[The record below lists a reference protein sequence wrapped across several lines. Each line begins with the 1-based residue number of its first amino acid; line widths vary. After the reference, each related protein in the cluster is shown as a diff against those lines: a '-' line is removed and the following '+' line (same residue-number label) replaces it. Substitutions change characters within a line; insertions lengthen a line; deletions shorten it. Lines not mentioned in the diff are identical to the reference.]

1 MNLLSDYIKEYV
13 AFTKDECDL
22 IIEFYED
29 NLEYVSAS
37 QVYSAQNHATLHS
50 VDIQGRKSNQLHI
63 PFDAPID
70 GLIEQK
76 INQYFAQY
84 HWDIGK
90 MFDDEWQKN
99 QDKDMPGY
107 RHLDV
112 PTNLLENFVYEDEG
126 YTIVKYDADDGF
138 FEWHFDRL
146 DDDRKSRQRAFSCL
160 IYLNDNF
167 EEGET
172 DFYWHKIIPKTG
184 KIAFFPSAHQ
194 WVHKGR
200 VPKNGCKYI
209 ITTWLQ
215 QAINN
220 GKADIPNDLDY
231 KEYIKQFQK

>member
-1 MNLLSDYIKEYV
+1 MNQLSDYIKEYI
-13 AFTKDECDL
+13 AFTKDECDM

-29 NLEYVSAS
+29 NLDHTRSSE
-37 QVYSAQNHATLHS
+37 VYSAQNHENLQS
-50 VDIQGRKSNQLHI
+50 VDRVGRKSTEMSVPL
-63 PFDAPID
+63 DAPVD
-70 GLIEQK
+70 NLISSK

-84 HWDIGK
+84 HWDIGR
-90 MFDDEWQKN
+90 MFDDEWDKN
-99 QDKDMPGY
+99 QEK
-107 RHLDV
+107 DV
-112 PTNLLENFVYEDEG
+112 PTNLLQNFVYEDEG
-126 YTIVKYDADDGF
+126 YSIVKYDSDDGF

-231 KEYIKQFQK
+231 REYIKQFQK

>member
-1 MNLLSDYIKEYV
+1 MNQLSDYIKEYI
-13 AFTKDECDL
+13 AFTKDECDM

-29 NLEYVSAS
+29 NLDHTRSSE
-37 QVYSAQNHATLHS
+37 VYSAQNHENLQS
-50 VDIQGRKSNQLHI
+50 VDRVGRKSTEMSVPL
-63 PFDAPID
+63 DAPVD
-70 GLIEQK
+70 NLISSK

-84 HWDIGK
+84 HWDIGR
-90 MFDDEWQKN
+90 MFDDEWDKN
-99 QDKDMPGY
+99 QEK
-107 RHLDV
+107 DV
-112 PTNLLENFVYEDEG
+112 PTNLLQNFVYEDEG
-126 YTIVKYDADDGF
+126 YSIVKYDSNDGF

-184 KIAFFPSAHQ
+184 KIAFFPTAHQ
-194 WVHKGR
+194 RVHKGR

-231 KEYIKQFQK
+231 REYIKQFQK

>member
-1 MNLLSDYIKEYV
+1 MNKLSDYIKEYV

-29 NLEYVSAS
+29 NLDHVSAS
-37 QVYSAQNHATLHS
+37 QVYTAQNHVNLHS
-50 VDIQGRKSNQLHI
+50 VDLQGRKSNQLQI
-63 PFDAPID
+63 PFDVPID

-84 HWDIGK
+84 HWDMGK
-90 MFDDEWQKN
+90 MFDDEWERN
-99 QDKDMPGY
+99 QDKDI
-107 RHLDV
+107 

-231 KEYIKQFQK
+231 REYIKQFQK

>member
-1 MNLLSDYIKEYV
+1 MNQLSDYIKEYI
-13 AFTKDECDL
+13 AFTKDECDM

-29 NLEYVSAS
+29 NLDHTRSSE
-37 QVYSAQNHATLHS
+37 VYSAQNHENLQS
-50 VDIQGRKSNQLHI
+50 VDRVGRKSTEMSVPL
-63 PFDAPID
+63 DAPVD
-70 GLIEQK
+70 NLISSK

-84 HWDIGK
+84 HWDIGR
-90 MFDDEWQKN
+90 MFDDEWDKN
-99 QDKDMPGY
+99 QEK
-107 RHLDV
+107 DV
-112 PTNLLENFVYEDEG
+112 PTNLLQNFVYEDEG
-126 YTIVKYDADDGF
+126 YSIVKYDSNDGWF
-138 FEWHFDRL
+138 DWHFDRL

-231 KEYIKQFQK
+231 REYIKQFQK

>member
-1 MNLLSDYIKEYV
+1 MNQLSDYIKEYI
-13 AFTKDECDL
+13 AFTKDECDM

-29 NLEYVSAS
+29 NLDHTRSSE
-37 QVYSAQNHATLHS
+37 VYSAQNHDNLQS
-50 VDIQGRKSNQLHI
+50 VDRVGRKSTEMSVPL
-63 PFDAPID
+63 DAPVD
-70 GLIEQK
+70 NLISSK

-84 HWDIGK
+84 HWDIGR
-90 MFDDEWQKN
+90 MFDDEWEKN
-99 QDKDMPGY
+99 QEK
-107 RHLDV
+107 DV
-112 PTNLLENFVYEDEG
+112 PTNLLQNFVYEDEG
-126 YTIVKYDADDGF
+126 YSIVKYDSNDGF

-194 WVHKGR
+194 WLHKGR

-220 GKADIPNDLDY
+220 GKADIPNNLDY
-231 KEYIKQFQK
+231 RDYIKQFQK

>member
-1 MNLLSDYIKEYV
+1 MNQLSDYIKEYI
-13 AFTKDECDL
+13 AFTKDECDM

-29 NLEYVSAS
+29 NLDHTRSSE
-37 QVYSAQNHATLHS
+37 VYSAQNHENLQS
-50 VDIQGRKSNQLHI
+50 VDRVGRKSTEMSVPL
-63 PFDAPID
+63 DAPVD
-70 GLIEQK
+70 NLISSK

-90 MFDDEWQKN
+90 MFDDEWEQN
-99 QDKDMPGY
+99 QE
-107 RHLDV
+107 RDV
-112 PTNLLENFVYEDEG
+112 PTNLLQNFVYEDEG
-126 YTIVKYDADDGF
+126 YSIVKYDSNDGF

-231 KEYIKQFQK
+231 REYIKQFQK

>member
-1 MNLLSDYIKEYV
+1 MNQLSDYIKEYV

-22 IIEFYED
+22 IIEFYEN
-29 NLEYVSAS
+29 NLDHTRSSE
-37 QVYSAQNHATLHS
+37 VYSAQNHDNLQS
-50 VDIQGRKSNQLHI
+50 VDRVGRKSTEMSVPL
-63 PFDAPID
+63 DAPID
-70 GLIEQK
+70 DLISSK

-90 MFDDEWQKN
+90 MFDDEWEKN
-99 QDKDMPGY
+99 QE
-107 RHLDV
+107 RDV
-112 PTNLLENFVYEDEG
+112 PTNLLQNFVYEDEG
-126 YTIVKYDADDGF
+126 YSIVKYDSNDGF

-172 DFYWHKIIPKTG
+172 DFYWHKIIPEIG
-184 KIAFFPSAHQ
+184 KIVFFPSAHQ

-200 VPKNGCKYI
+200 KPKNGCKYI

-215 QAINN
+215 QSIKD
-220 GKADIPNDLDY
+220 GKADVPTGADY
-231 KEYIKQFQK
+231 QDYIKQFQK

>member
-1 MNLLSDYIKEYV
+1 MNQLSDYIKEYI
-13 AFTKDECDL
+13 AFTKDECDM

-29 NLEYVSAS
+29 NLDHTRSSE
-37 QVYSAQNHATLHS
+37 VYSAQNHENLQS
-50 VDIQGRKSNQLHI
+50 VDRVGRKSTEMSVPL
-63 PFDAPID
+63 DAPVD
-70 GLIEQK
+70 NLISSK

-84 HWDIGK
+84 HWDIGR
-90 MFDDEWQKN
+90 MFDDEWDKN
-99 QDKDMPGY
+99 QEK
-107 RHLDV
+107 DV
-112 PTNLLENFVYEDEG
+112 PTNLLQNFVYEDEG
-126 YTIVKYDADDGF
+126 YSIVKYDSNDGF

-200 VPKNGCKYI
+200 VPKNGCKYV

-231 KEYIKQFQK
+231 REYIKQFQK

>member
-1 MNLLSDYIKEYV
+1 MNQLSDYIKEYI
-13 AFTKDECDL
+13 AFTKDECDM

-29 NLEYVSAS
+29 NLDHTRSYE
-37 QVYSAQNHATLHS
+37 VYSAQNHENLQS
-50 VDIQGRKSNQLHI
+50 VDRVGRKSTEMSVPL
-63 PFDAPID
+63 DAPVD
-70 GLIEQK
+70 NLISSK

-84 HWDIGK
+84 HWDIGR
-90 MFDDEWQKN
+90 MFDDEWDKN
-99 QDKDMPGY
+99 QEK
-107 RHLDV
+107 DV
-112 PTNLLENFVYEDEG
+112 PTNLLQNFVYEDEG
-126 YTIVKYDADDGF
+126 YSIVKYDSNDGF

-172 DFYWHKIIPKTG
+172 DFYWHKIIPETG

-231 KEYIKQFQK
+231 REYIKQFQK

>member
-1 MNLLSDYIKEYV
+1 MNQLSDYIKEYI
-13 AFTKDECDL
+13 AFTKDECDM

-29 NLEYVSAS
+29 NLDHTRSSE
-37 QVYSAQNHATLHS
+37 VYSAQNHENLQS
-50 VDIQGRKSNQLHI
+50 VDRVGRKSTEMSVPL
-63 PFDAPID
+63 DAPVD
-70 GLIEQK
+70 NLISSK

-84 HWDIGK
+84 HWDIGR
-90 MFDDEWQKN
+90 MFDDEWDKN
-99 QDKDMPGY
+99 QEK
-107 RHLDV
+107 DV
-112 PTNLLENFVYEDEG
+112 PTNLLQNFVYEDEG
-126 YTIVKYDADDGF
+126 YSIVKYDSNDGF

>member
-1 MNLLSDYIKEYV
+1 MNQLSDYIKEYI
-13 AFTKDECDL
+13 AFTKDECDM

-29 NLEYVSAS
+29 NLDHTRSSE
-37 QVYSAQNHATLHS
+37 VYSAQNHENLQS
-50 VDIQGRKSNQLHI
+50 VDRVGRKSTEMSVPL
-63 PFDAPID
+63 DAPVD
-70 GLIEQK
+70 NLISSK

-84 HWDIGK
+84 HWDIGR
-90 MFDDEWQKN
+90 MFDDEWDKN
-99 QDKDMPGY
+99 QEK
-107 RHLDV
+107 DV
-112 PTNLLENFVYEDEG
+112 PTNLLQNFVYEDEG
-126 YTIVKYDADDGF
+126 YSIVKYDSNDGF

-160 IYLNDNF
+160 IYLNVNF

-231 KEYIKQFQK
+231 REYIKQFQK

>member
-1 MNLLSDYIKEYV
+1 MNQLSDYIKEYI
-13 AFTKDECDL
+13 AFTKDECDM

-29 NLEYVSAS
+29 NLDHTRSSE
-37 QVYSAQNHATLHS
+37 VYSAQNHENLQS
-50 VDIQGRKSNQLHI
+50 VDRVGRKSTEMSVPL
-63 PFDAPID
+63 DAPVD
-70 GLIEQK
+70 NLISSK

-84 HWDIGK
+84 HWDIGR
-90 MFDDEWQKN
+90 MFDDEWDKN
-99 QDKDMPGY
+99 QEK
-107 RHLDV
+107 DV
-112 PTNLLENFVYEDEG
+112 PTNLLQNFVYEDEG
-126 YTIVKYDADDGF
+126 YSIVKYDSNDGF

-231 KEYIKQFQK
+231 REYIKQFQK

>member
-1 MNLLSDYIKEYV
+1 MNQLSDYIKEYI
-13 AFTKDECDL
+13 AFTKDECDM

-29 NLEYVSAS
+29 NLDHTRSSE
-37 QVYSAQNHATLHS
+37 VYSAQNHENLQS
-50 VDIQGRKSNQLHI
+50 VDRVGRKSTEMSVPL
-63 PFDAPID
+63 DAPVD
-70 GLIEQK
+70 NLISSK

-84 HWDIGK
+84 HWDIGR
-90 MFDDEWQKN
+90 MFDDEWDKN
-99 QDKDMPGY
+99 QEK
-107 RHLDV
+107 DV
-112 PTNLLENFVYEDEG
+112 PTNLLQNFVYEDEG
-126 YTIVKYDADDGF
+126 YSIVKYDSNDGF

-231 KEYIKQFQK
+231 REYIKQLQK

>member
-1 MNLLSDYIKEYV
+1 MNQLSDYIKEYI
-13 AFTKDECDL
+13 AFTKDECDM

-29 NLEYVSAS
+29 NLDHTRSSE
-37 QVYSAQNHATLHS
+37 VYSAQNHENLQS
-50 VDIQGRKSNQLHI
+50 VDRVGRKSTEMSVPL
-63 PFDAPID
+63 DAPVD
-70 GLIEQK
+70 NLISSK

-84 HWDIGK
+84 HWDIGR
-90 MFDDEWQKN
+90 MFDNEWEQN
-99 QDKDMPGY
+99 QE
-107 RHLDV
+107 RDV
-112 PTNLLENFVYEDEG
+112 PTNLLQNFVYEDEG
-126 YTIVKYDADDGF
+126 YSIVKYDSNDGF

-231 KEYIKQFQK
+231 REYIKQFQK

>member
-1 MNLLSDYIKEYV
+1 MNQLSDYIKEYV

-29 NLEYVSAS
+29 NLDHVSAS
-37 QVYSAQNHATLHS
+37 QVYSAQNHENLQS
-50 VDIQGRKSNQLHI
+50 VDRVGRKSNQMSI
-63 PFDAPID
+63 PLDAPID
-70 GLIEQK
+70 GLIQQK

-84 HWDIGK
+84 HWDMGK
-90 MFDDEWQKN
+90 MFDDEWERN
-99 QDKDMPGY
+99 QE
-107 RHLDV
+107 RDV
-112 PTNLLENFVYEDEG
+112 PTNLLQNFVYEDEG
-126 YTIVKYDADDGF
+126 YSIVKYDSDDGF

-184 KIAFFPSAHQ
+184 KIAFFPSDHHWQ
-194 WVHKGR
+194 HKGR
-200 VPKNGCKYI
+200 KPKNGSKYI
-209 ITTWLQ
+209 ITTWLH
-215 QAINN
+215 QAIKD

-231 KEYIKQFQK
+231 KSTSNNSKK

>member
-1 MNLLSDYIKEYV
+1 MNQLSDYIKEYI
-13 AFTKDECDL
+13 AFTKDECDM

-29 NLEYVSAS
+29 NLDHTRSSE
-37 QVYSAQNHATLHS
+37 VYSAQNHENLQS
-50 VDIQGRKSNQLHI
+50 VDRVGRKSTEMSVPL
-63 PFDAPID
+63 DAPVD
-70 GLIEQK
+70 NLISSK

-84 HWDIGK
+84 HWDIGR
-90 MFDDEWQKN
+90 MFDDEWEKN
-99 QDKDMPGY
+99 QEK
-107 RHLDV
+107 DV
-112 PTNLLENFVYEDEG
+112 PTNLLQNFVYEDEG
-126 YTIVKYDADDGF
+126 YSIVKYDSNDGF

-194 WVHKGR
+194 WLHKGR

-220 GKADIPNDLDY
+220 GKADIPNNLDY
-231 KEYIKQFQK
+231 RDYIKQFQK

>member
-1 MNLLSDYIKEYV
+1 MNQLSDYIKEYI
-13 AFTKDECDL
+13 AFTKDECDM

-29 NLEYVSAS
+29 NLDHTRSSE
-37 QVYSAQNHATLHS
+37 VYSAQNHENLQS
-50 VDIQGRKSNQLHI
+50 VDRVGRKSTEMSVPL
-63 PFDAPID
+63 DAPVD
-70 GLIEQK
+70 NLISSK

-84 HWDIGK
+84 HWDIGR
-90 MFDDEWQKN
+90 MFDNEWEQN
-99 QDKDMPGY
+99 QE
-107 RHLDV
+107 RDV
-112 PTNLLENFVYEDEG
+112 PTNLLQNFVYEDEG
-126 YTIVKYDADDGF
+126 YSIVKYDSNDGF

-200 VPKNGCKYI
+200 VPKNGCKYV

-231 KEYIKQFQK
+231 REYIKQFQK

>member
-1 MNLLSDYIKEYV
+1 MNQLSDYIKEYI
-13 AFTKDECDL
+13 AFTKDECDM

-29 NLEYVSAS
+29 NLDHTRSSE
-37 QVYSAQNHATLHS
+37 VYSAQNHENLQS
-50 VDIQGRKSNQLHI
+50 LDRVGRKSTEMSVPL
-63 PFDAPID
+63 DAPVD
-70 GLIEQK
+70 NLISSK

-84 HWDIGK
+84 HWDIGR
-90 MFDDEWQKN
+90 MFDDEWDKN
-99 QDKDMPGY
+99 QEK
-107 RHLDV
+107 DV
-112 PTNLLENFVYEDEG
+112 PTNLLQNFVYEDEG
-126 YTIVKYDADDGF
+126 YSIVKYDSNDGF

-160 IYLNDNF
+160 IYLNDDF

-231 KEYIKQFQK
+231 REYIKQFQK

>member
-1 MNLLSDYIKEYV
+1 MNQLSDYIKEYI
-13 AFTKDECDL
+13 AFTKDECDM

-29 NLEYVSAS
+29 NLDHTRSSE
-37 QVYSAQNHATLHS
+37 VYSAQNHENLQS
-50 VDIQGRKSNQLHI
+50 VDRVGRKSTEMSVPL
-63 PFDAPID
+63 DAPVD
-70 GLIEQK
+70 NLISSK

-84 HWDIGK
+84 HWDIGR
-90 MFDDEWQKN
+90 MFDDEWDKN
-99 QDKDMPGY
+99 QEK
-107 RHLDV
+107 DV
-112 PTNLLENFVYEDEG
+112 PTNLLQNFVYEDEG
-126 YTIVKYDADDGF
+126 YSIVKYDSNDGF

-220 GKADIPNDLDY
+220 GKADIPNALDY
-231 KEYIKQFQK
+231 REYIKQFQK

>member
-1 MNLLSDYIKEYV
+1 MNQLSDYIKEYI

-22 IIEFYED
+22 IIDFYEN
-29 NLEYVSAS
+29 NLDQVRAS
-37 QVYSAQNHATLHS
+37 QVYTAQNHGNLES
-50 VDIQGRKSNQLHI
+50 VDGLARKSNQI
-63 PFDAPID
+63 QVPFDASID

-76 INQYFAQY
+76 INQFFAQY

-90 MFDDEWQKN
+90 MFDDEWEQN
-99 QDKDMPGY
+99 QE
-107 RHLDV
+107 RDV
-112 PTNLLENFVYEDEG
+112 PTNLLQNFVYEDEG
-126 YTIVKYDADDGF
+126 YSIVKYDSDDGF

-160 IYLNDNF
+160 IYLNDSF

-172 DFYWHKIIPKTG
+172 DFYWHKIIPETG

-200 VPKNGCKYI
+200 KPKNGCKYV

>member
-1 MNLLSDYIKEYV
+1 MNQLSDYIKEYI

-29 NLEYVSAS
+29 NLDHTRSSE
-37 QVYSAQNHATLHS
+37 VYSAQNHENLQS
-50 VDIQGRKSNQLHI
+50 VDRVGRKSTEMSVPL
-63 PFDAPID
+63 DAPVD
-70 GLIEQK
+70 NLISSK

-84 HWDIGK
+84 HWDIGR
-90 MFDDEWQKN
+90 MFDDEWEQN
-99 QDKDMPGY
+99 QE
-107 RHLDV
+107 RDV
-112 PTNLLENFVYEDEG
+112 PTNLLQNFVYEDEG
-126 YTIVKYDADDGF
+126 YSIVKYDSDDGF

-231 KEYIKQFQK
+231 REYIKQFQK

>member
-1 MNLLSDYIKEYV
+1 MN
-13 AFTKDECDL
+13 
-22 IIEFYED
+22 
-29 NLEYVSAS
+29 VS
-37 QVYSAQNHATLHS
+37 
-50 VDIQGRKSNQLHI
+50 
-63 PFDAPID
+63 
-70 GLIEQK
+70 K

-84 HWDIGK
+84 HWDIGR
-90 MFDDEWQKN
+90 MFDDEWDKN
-99 QDKDMPGY
+99 QEK
-107 RHLDV
+107 DV
-112 PTNLLENFVYEDEG
+112 PTNLLQNFVYEDEG
-126 YTIVKYDADDGF
+126 YSIVKYDSNDGF

-231 KEYIKQFQK
+231 REYIKQFQK

>member
-1 MNLLSDYIKEYV
+1 MNQLSDYIKEYI
-13 AFTKDECDL
+13 AFTKDECDM

-29 NLEYVSAS
+29 NLDHTRSSE
-37 QVYSAQNHATLHS
+37 VYSAQNHVNLQS
-50 VDIQGRKSNQLHI
+50 VDRVGRKSTEMSVPL
-63 PFDAPID
+63 DAPVD
-70 GLIEQK
+70 NLISSK

-84 HWDIGK
+84 HWDIGR
-90 MFDDEWQKN
+90 MFDDEWDKN
-99 QDKDMPGY
+99 QEK
-107 RHLDV
+107 DV
-112 PTNLLENFVYEDEG
+112 PTNLLQNFVYEDEG
-126 YTIVKYDADDGF
+126 YSIVKYDSNDGF

-231 KEYIKQFQK
+231 REYIKQFQK